1 MPKTP
6 QPMYFVC
13 PTLLMT
19 TTSPLGLP
27 TSPFPTMYVN
37 TLGAYTPTTR
47 PLSAS
52 YSGTSYKLISPSSSL
67 YAQLHK
73 RVQTA
78 YLARLKTSVEQSQ
91 AACEKTTEEASLSDY
106 FPSLALM
113 DRLTIRRS

>member
-6 QPMYFVC
+6 QQMYSAC
-13 PTLLMT
+13 PTLSMT
-19 TTSPLGLP
+19 TKLPLGFP

-37 TLGAYTPTTR
+37 TLGESFVITR
-47 PLSAS
+47 PSSALF
-52 YSGTSYKLISPSSSL
+52 SGTSYKLTSHSNNL

-78 YLARLKTSVEQSQ
+78 YLDRLKTLVAQSQ
-91 AACEKTTEEASLSDY
+91 AACEKTTEETSLSDY
-106 FPSLALM
+106 FPSLNLM